1 MAEKDF
7 IIEEKTTEETK
18 EEVKEE
24 TPLEDVVLETEGG
37 TKSLLGAT
45 SGTDIA
51 ATSLDTKTTPAGTDN
66 LILFNQNT
74 NVGYQIDYDNLA
86 DAILNKITSKTFANQ
101 VGGSSAAT
109 LLAQLSTLN
118 SNKLSKGETV
128 ITASRNESIVTGGYA
143 HTVVIGRSA
152 FPVGEL
158 VIPNAPSNGD
168 IIISNL
174 PIPKETNTSF
184 FPMLLLVNANGFIRA
199 RINTSGQLVVF
210 DSSNTATG
218 TFRIIGAY
226 VVDETLAT

>member
-7 IIEEKTTEETK
+7 IIEEKTTEEKTTAETK

-45 SGTDIA
+45 SETGDIA

-86 DAILNKITSKTFANQ
+86 DAILNKITSKTYTNQ

-118 SNKLSKGETV
+118 SNKPNLKIWTGSMPNETGTS
-128 ITASRNESIVTGGYA
+128 ITLPKINQGFLFI
-143 HTVVIGRSA
+143 
-152 FPVGEL
+152 
-158 VIPNAPSNGD
+158 NAA
-168 IIISNL
+168 
-174 PIPKETNTSF
+174 TH
-184 FPMLLLVNANGFIRA
+184 NALY
-199 RINTSGQLVVF
+199 TL
-210 DSSNTATG
+210 TATRCNKAASNDNS
-218 TFRIIGAY
+218 TSI
-226 VVDETLAT
+226 DLATDGNGNGQTLTRENASLYLVMTMIYL